1 MIRKLTER
9 EHIIQRPAMYIGAT
23 DKTQVQDFILT
34 ETADNRTSIDF
45 QDVEYVP
52 GLIKVINEIIDNCVD
67 VAIKSKFKSATN
79 IHVKMDSTSVE
90 VSDDGTGIPI
100 IKNADGIYMP
110 ELAWG
115 HARAG
120 SNFED
125 DDNRTQIG
133 MNGVGS
139 FATNC
144 FSKKFVGITD
154 DGKKSFRIEFKDN
167 AATSNFKLGDSKK
180 PGTVV
185 KFYPDLE
192 KFTLSEIDDAH
203 LNIIKQRLMNLSMSY
218 PKISF
223 KFNGKKINISS
234 FKKYIGLFSET
245 AVIHESDC
253 GKYKFAFTTNPFDD
267 FKQFTYVNG
276 LKIPEGGTHV
286 DNITLQVI
294 LRIRDKIQRKY
305 KNIKPGDIKN
315 KMIFIGF
322 FTEMKNTK
330 FNSQSKEK
338 ITNSTTEMSA
348 YLGDIDYDK
357 IAAQLYKCKEFIDPI
372 TEVYRIKEEFK
383 RRQELKSLGKTTKKI
398 KSEKYFP
405 SIGDRKRL
413 IIAEGDSAIGGL
425 APVMGRKENG
435 FYALKG
441 KPMNAIQASSSKF
454 VANNELSDLFKIITN
469 EGYEQIV
476 IATDS
481 DLDGIHI
488 RGLLIGFI
496 YRYLPDYTSRIGILN
511 TPVKYIRKNDIPVR
525 WVYDLNEELSPKGTE
540 LFKYV
545 KGLGTWPEPHLRHI
559 INVEGLDKMITVVEY
574 DDEQIIKDWLGPDS
588 DARKDFIQDNE
599 FNIAKL

>member
-1 MIRKLTER
+1 MITKLTER
-9 EHIIQRPAMYIGAT
+9 DHIILRPAMYIGAT
-23 DKTQVQDFILT
+23 DKTQVQDFILQDST
-34 ETADNRTSIDF
+34 IDF
-45 QDVEYVP
+45 VDVEYVP
-52 GLIKVINEIIDNCVD
+52 GLIKIINEIIDNCVD
-67 VAIKSKFKSATN
+67 VAIKSKFTSSTL
-79 IHVKMDSTSVE
+79 IQVKMDSKSIE
-90 VSDDGTGIPI
+90 VKDNGTGIPI
-100 IKNADGIYMP
+100 EKNSEGIYMP

-120 SNFED
+120 SNFTD
-125 DDNRTQIG
+125 DANRTQIG

-144 FSKKFVGITD
+144 FSKKFVGKTD
-154 DGKKSFRIEFKDN
+154 DGKKSFIITFTDN
-167 AATSNFKLGDSKK
+167 AGKSGFKTGASTEQ
-180 PGTVV
+180 GTIV
-185 KFYPDLE
+185 KFFPDLE
-192 KFTLSEIDDAH
+192 KFGLTEIDEVH
-203 LNIIKQRLMNLSMSY
+203 MNIIKQRLMNLSMSY

-234 FKKYIGLFSET
+234 FKKYISMFSED

-253 GKYKFAFTTNPFDD
+253 GKYKFAFAPNPHDD

-286 DNITLQVI
+286 DNITLHTI
-294 LRIRDKIQRKY
+294 LRLRDKIKKKY

-315 KMIFIGF
+315 KMSFIGF
-322 FTEMKNTK
+322 FTDMKNTK

-338 ITNSTTEMSA
+338 ITNSATEVTA

-357 IAAQLYKCKEFIDPI
+357 IAAQLYKCKPFIDPI
-372 TEVYRIKEEFK
+372 TEVYRIKEELK
-383 RRQELKSLGKTTKKI
+383 RRQELNKLKKGSKKI

-413 IIAEGDSAIGGL
+413 VIAEGDSAIGGL

-435 FYALKG
+435 FFALKG
-441 KPMNAIQASSSKF
+441 KPLNAIQATSSKF
-454 VANNELSDLFKIITN
+454 VANKELSELFKIIQQ
-469 EGYEQIV
+469 EGYDEIV

-496 YRYLPDYTSRIGILN
+496 HRYLPDFRSRIGILN
-511 TPVKYIRKNDIPVR
+511 TPVKYVHKSDKPTR
-525 WVYDLNEELSPKGTE
+525 WVYDLNDDLQPKSGE
-540 LFKYV
+540 KFKYV
-545 KGLGTWPEPHLRHI
+545 KGLGTWPVKHLKLI
-559 INVEGLDKMITVVEY
+559 IEMEGLDKMITTIDF
-574 DDEQIIKDWLGPDS
+574 DDDDIIKDWLGPDS
-588 DARKDFIQDNE
+588 EARKDFIQDNE